1 MIKDYYN
8 RFDADSN
15 YEKALFRAGKGLQSA
30 ELNEIQDQAFHQTK
44 GIADALLKDGDLVQG
59 GQAVV
64 DKDTA
69 KATLESG
76 MVYIRGQVRT
86 VEKAELNVKLQG
98 VVDLGVWLNETVI
111 TELQDASLRDPAV
124 DTRNYHE
131 AGAARLKVECTWG
144 LAGDSNSGDFYPVHK
159 MDNGVLI
166 VKQPPPQLDNV
177 TVALARYDKEANG
190 SYIVNGMR
198 VSYLQKD
205 NDKQEFNI
213 AEGKAHVE
221 GFEVAFPTSLRKSF
235 PINPSLNSVVSE
247 PHTFTPADNGEMRI
261 NLAHAPLANLQQ
273 VDVTLEKTVTVT
285 HGDGVGDADPLPQS
299 SVLEVISVTQASKTY
314 SAGSDYNLVGNQ
326 IDWSASGDEP
336 APGSSY
342 QVVFRHR
349 AQVTAQNTDERGFTL
364 KNVVP
369 GSLVLVDYQWKLPRT
384 DLLTIDRNG
393 LVRRIEGISSLYR
406 TVVPELPAGQ
416 LALASIEQ
424 TWFDAVAPG
433 ITDRSTRA
441 VAMSDLENMQQQIA
455 DLFDLVAVERLKND
469 LNQSD
474 PVVKKGVFVDPFLD
488 DDLRDQGV
496 NQTAAVIDGILTLP
510 IDVEVSDLA
519 LLADDRPQTLRYGL
533 EEVLVQAQQTGSMK
547 INPYDAFEPLPAVVT
562 LSPSR
567 DHWTE
572 TRTTMLSSITRR
584 IFRDN
589 FRGDPNVRRSWR
601 TWFTTRTNTQT
612 ERVSSST
619 TQGQFMRSRSVAF
632 EIKGFGDGEQVSE
645 VTFDGL
651 TVAVSPQ

>member
-1 MIKDYYN
+1 MIRDYYN

-30 ELNEIQDQAFHQTK
+30 ELNEIQAQAFHQTK
-44 GIADALLKDGDLVQG
+44 GVADALLKDGDLVQG

-64 DKDTA
+64 DTNSA
-69 KATLESG
+69 KVTLESA

-86 VEKAELNVKLQG
+86 VTKAEIDVSLQG
-98 VVDLGVWLNETVI
+98 IVDLGVWLSESVI
-111 TELQDASLRDPAV
+111 TELEDDSLRDPAI

-131 AGAARLKVECTWG
+131 AGAARLRVDCVWG
-144 LAGDSNSGDFYPVHK
+144 LSADNQDGDFYPVHK

-198 VSYLQKD
+198 VSYLQKSD
-205 NDKQEFNI
+205 EKQVFNI

-221 GFEVAFPTSLRKSF
+221 GFEVALPTSLRKLF
-235 PINPSLNSVVSE
+235 AINPSLKTVVSE
-247 PHTFTPADNGEMRI
+247 PHTFTPAENGTMRI
-261 NLAHAPLANLQQ
+261 NLAHAPMANVQQ
-273 VDVTLEKTVTVT
+273 IDVTLEKAVNIT

-299 SVLEVISVTQASKTY
+299 SVLEIISVTQASKTFV
-314 SAGSDYNLVGNQ
+314 AGTDYNLVGNQ
-326 IDWSASGDEP
+326 VDWSASGDEP
-336 APGSSY
+336 VPGSSY
-342 QVVFRHR
+342 EVVFRHR
-349 AQVTAQNTDERGFTL
+349 AQVAGQDMDERGFTL
-364 KNVVP
+364 ANVVA

-384 DLLTIDRNG
+384 DLLTMDKDG
-393 LVRRIEGISSLYR
+393 LVRRIEGIASQYR

-424 TWFDAVAPG
+424 TWFDGETPV

-441 VAMSDLENMQQQIA
+441 VAMSDLENMQQQIE

-488 DDLRDQGV
+488 DDLRDQGIS
-496 NQTAAVIDGILTLP
+496 QTAAVIDGVLTLP
-510 IDVEVSDLA
+510 VDVDVSDLS

-533 EEVLVQAQQTGSMK
+533 EAILTQAQQTGSMK
-547 INPYDAFEPLPAVVT
+547 VNPYDAFEPMPASIN

-572 TRTTMLSSITRR
+572 SQTSMLSEITRR
-584 IFRDN
+584 IFRVN
-589 FRGDPNVRRSWR
+589 WSWSGGSTTTSSSR
-601 TWFTTRTNTQT
+601 TT

-619 TQGQFMRSRSVAF
+619 SQGQFMRSRDVAF
-632 EIKGFGDGEQVSE
+632 EINGFDDGEQVSQ